1 MPGTELSS
9 LHVLSLSR
17 ARLSGLCLPIFQRRD
32 LCQAEKSEAICL
44 RSEFTRSPETPNQAV
59 PWIPQWI
66 SVFRG
71 HLALLGWYPH
81 LAHAASGLDS
91 DLVVSA
97 RGELVVPET
106 VRLPCICAVIRWCP
120 DHQYRGAL
128 LPTTQPRTSP
138 HGLITRHTSTLAGR
152 RVLSTPCPGPGCPW
166 EVLPLVPQIKI
177 TQPHAQPPAPREC
190 PSQSHPDPQS
200 SALPG

>member
-32 LCQAEKSEAICL
+32 LWQAEKGEAICL

-106 VRLPCICAVIRWCP
+106 VRLPCICAVIR
-120 DHQYRGAL
+120 
-128 LPTTQPRTSP
+128 
-138 HGLITRHTSTLAGR
+138 
-152 RVLSTPCPGPGCPW
+152 
-166 EVLPLVPQIKI
+166 
-177 TQPHAQPPAPREC
+177 
-190 PSQSHPDPQS
+190 
-200 SALPG
+200 

>member
-17 ARLSGLCLPIFQRRD
+17 ACLSGLCLPIFQRRD

-128 LPTTQPRTSP
+128 LPTTLLAMRTV
-138 HGLITRHTSTLAGR
+138 GLDN
-152 RVLSTPCPGPGCPW
+152 
-166 EVLPLVPQIKI
+166 PQ
-177 TQPHAQPPAPREC
+177 APDRAKHMLC
-190 PSQSHPDPQS
+190 GFDSHCNFFFQIW
-200 SALPG
+200 